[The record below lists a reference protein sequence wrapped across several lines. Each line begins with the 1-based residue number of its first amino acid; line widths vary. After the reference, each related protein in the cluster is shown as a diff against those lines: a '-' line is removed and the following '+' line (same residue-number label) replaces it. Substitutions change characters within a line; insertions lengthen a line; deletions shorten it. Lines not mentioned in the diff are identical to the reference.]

1 MSLQNV
7 NPGDLITAQD
17 WNAQVAALNALE
29 VRVSELESGGSKS
42 PPRITQIL
50 PPGAV
55 TAGDTIRIFG
65 SNFDFSKGGHS
76 VFFGATRVIV
86 FVGGS
91 SDSLLI
97 LQIPDPVQGATLGGT
112 AMTLT
117 VGNLVGTT
125 TQAITVKS
133 KPVVTGG
140 GIQFTFKG
148 TRPSATPVS
157 NATFFY
163 DFQLK
168 STASEDLTVTIAP
181 TIAVILPLPSGVS
194 DPGLPARLAVL
205 DADGTVRGNG
215 QIALPEGT
223 TKTVSL
229 RLTLPTGVNGLK
241 YSLSAAA
248 SAPDISSVE
257 ESLPDQQVG
266 VAIEQP
272 DPTITNFEF
281 SSVPVGDATFSTN
294 TGGMSGVDGTLSV
307 TKSSTATIEMNAVFA
322 NIPSGPPNKY
332 NISAVI
338 EAPVGGWSAALNSI
352 TANPLTVPSPGGP
365 VTAFFDITAPGSAA
379 QTILRLTLTRQGATT
394 NNKRTVAYRL
404 ILK

>member
-1 MSLQNV
+1 MSLHNV
-7 NPGDLITAQD
+7 DPGDLITAQD

-29 VRVSELESGGSKS
+29 ARVTELESGTSKS
-42 PPRITQIL
+42 PPRITQVL
-50 PPGAV
+50 PSGPV
-55 TAGDTIRIFG
+55 TVGDTIRIFG

-76 VFFGATRVIV
+76 VFFGSTRVIV
-86 FVGGS
+86 FLGGS

-112 AMTLT
+112 AMNLT

-133 KPVVTGG
+133 KPVVVGG

-168 STASEDLTVTIAP
+168 SAASEDLTVTITP
-181 TIAVILPLPSGVS
+181 TIAVILPLPSGVT

-205 DADGTVRGNG
+205 DADGTVRSNG
-215 QIALPEGT
+215 QVALPEGT

-229 RLTLPTGVNGLK
+229 RLTLPAGVNGLK
-241 YSLSAAA
+241 YSLSADA
-248 SAPDISSVE
+248 SAPGVSSVA
-257 ESLPDQQVG
+257 SALPDQQVG
-266 VAIEQP
+266 QTTEQP
-272 DPTITNFEF
+272 DPTVTALQF
-281 SSVPVGDATFSTN
+281 SAVFGNATFSTD
-294 TGGMSGVDGTLSV
+294 TGGVSGVAGTLSV
-307 TKSSTATIEMNAVFA
+307 GSAATATLELRAEFA
-322 NIPSGPPNKY
+322 NIPSGSTNHY
-332 NISAVI
+332 QLSATLDSP
-338 EAPVGGWSAALNSI
+338 ANGWSATVDSSME
-352 TANPLTVPSPGGP
+352 NPLPMNGPGGINMIDFK
-365 VTAFFDITAPGSAA
+365 VTAPTASTT
-379 QTILRLTLTRQGATT
+379 TILRLTLTRQGAST

-404 ILK
+404 IRL